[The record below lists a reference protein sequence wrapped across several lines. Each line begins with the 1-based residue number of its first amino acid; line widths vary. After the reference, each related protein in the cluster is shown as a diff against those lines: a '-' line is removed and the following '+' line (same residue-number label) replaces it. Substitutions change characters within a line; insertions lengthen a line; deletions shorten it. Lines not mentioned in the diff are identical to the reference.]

1 MIWAVA
7 GAFPAQPGMR
17 TVTIKAVLFDMDGV
31 LIEAKDWHYQALND
45 ALELF
50 GMAISRDEHLAI
62 YDGLPTRKKLEI
74 LGRVRGLSP
83 KLHAFVNQV
92 KQKRTMELVATRC
105 APLFH
110 HQFALSHLKRDGYGI
125 AVCSNSIRPTVAA
138 MMDRAALA
146 PYLDFYLSNED
157 VKASKP
163 DPEMYLAAIARF
175 GYAAHECLIVEDND
189 HGLQA
194 ARASGAH
201 VMAVS
206 GVFDVTYERIRRE
219 IAEAN
224 ARSAA

>member
-1 MIWAVA
+1 M
-7 GAFPAQPGMR
+7 
-17 TVTIKAVLFDMDGV
+17 TIKAVLFDMDGV
-31 LIEAKDWHYQALND
+31 LIEAKDWHYEALND
-45 ALELF
+45 ALDLF

-74 LGRVRGLSP
+74 LGRIRGLSP
-83 KLHAFVNQV
+83 KLHGFVNAV

-105 APLFH
+105 TPLFH
-110 HQFALSHLKRDGYGI
+110 HQYALSHLKRDGFGI
-125 AVCSNSIRPTVAA
+125 AVCSNSIRATVAA

-157 VKASKP
+157 VTKSKP
-163 DPEMYLAAIARF
+163 DPEMYSTAIARF
-175 GYAAHECLIVEDND
+175 GFAPTECLIVEDND

-206 GVFDVTYERIRRE
+206 GVFDVTYDRIRRE
-219 IAEAN
+219 IAMAEQAGT
-224 ARSAA
+224 A